1 MPVKIPKDLPASA
14 ILKREGAFIM
24 DLDKANNQDIRALKI
39 LVLNL
44 MPKKMETE
52 TQLLRLL
59 SNSPLQVEVDF
70 LQTSTYI
77 PQNISPAHLSKF
89 YKRFEHAKE
98 YKYDGMI
105 ITGAPIEHLEF
116 KEVKYWEEITTI
128 MNWAEKNVTSILYI
142 CWGAQAGLYHFF
154 SVGKYMLPEK
164 YSGVYGQKRHLQ
176 QREILNGF
184 DDTFFVPI
192 SRNSDVKFDDIK
204 KVDQL
209 EILASSEE
217 TGPYIVGSKDK
228 KHLFVMNHPEYDG
241 ETLRTEYERDL
252 NNGLNPK
259 VPVNYFEDDDP
270 SKEPVVRWRSC
281 ANLLYSNW
289 LNYFVYQRTR
299 YDHIYSRDITEENP
313 LILNLVLFGIGKVGS
328 VLLRQLFSFRTKQNQ
343 NLNVNFNIIG
353 ISNSKHILLDSK
365 CDSQN
370 WEEKLYKSPT
380 RNNLDEL
387 FKFVKKNNYNN
398 LIFIDATDSDLITNS
413 YFKIIENGFNI
424 VTACKKAN
432 TSSMS
437 YYKKIRTALR
447 KYNRYFM
454 YETNVGAGLPLI
466 DTLKYLHYTGDTIH
480 KIIGSFS
487 GSLSYIF
494 YKFSEGNS
502 DFSSILVDAQK
513 KHFTEPDPRNDLNGN
528 DVARKL
534 LILARE
540 IGIDLELSNIFVQN
554 LIPDQLQDISLM
566 EFENNYTI
574 LNNYF
579 KTLKENLA
587 EDEVFRYIGKLEKNT
602 FEVKLIK
609 VKKDSSFG
617 QLSEADSLF
626 EIYTDRY
633 DKTPLTIKG
642 LGAGTEVT
650 ANGMVSNIL
659 QIGEILEKREN
670 FLLSKV

>member
-1 MPVKIPKDLPASA
+1 
-14 ILKREGAFIM
+14 
-24 DLDKANNQDIRALKI
+24 
-39 LVLNL
+39 
-44 MPKKMETE
+44 
-52 TQLLRLL
+52 
-59 SNSPLQVEVDF
+59 
-70 LQTSTYI
+70 
-77 PQNISPAHLSKF
+77 
-89 YKRFEHAKE
+89 
-98 YKYDGMI
+98 
-105 ITGAPIEHLEF
+105 
-116 KEVKYWEEITTI
+116 
-128 MNWAEKNVTSILYI
+128 
-142 CWGAQAGLYHFF
+142 
-154 SVGKYMLPEK
+154 
-164 YSGVYGQKRHLQ
+164 
-176 QREILNGF
+176 
-184 DDTFFVPI
+184 
-192 SRNSDVKFDDIK
+192 
-204 KVDQL
+204 
-209 EILASSEE
+209 
-217 TGPYIVGSKDK
+217 
-228 KHLFVMNHPEYDG
+228 
-241 ETLRTEYERDL
+241 
-252 NNGLNPK
+252 
-259 VPVNYFEDDDP
+259 
-270 SKEPVVRWRSC
+270 
-281 ANLLYSNW
+281 
-289 LNYFVYQRTR
+289 
-299 YDHIYSRDITEENP
+299 
-313 LILNLVLFGIGKVGS
+313 
-328 VLLRQLFSFRTKQNQ
+328 
-343 NLNVNFNIIG
+343 
-353 ISNSKHILLDSK
+353 
-365 CDSQN
+365 
-370 WEEKLYKSPT
+370 
-380 RNNLDEL
+380 
-387 FKFVKKNNYNN
+387 
-398 LIFIDATDSDLITNS
+398 
-413 YFKIIENGFNI
+413 
-424 VTACKKAN
+424 
-432 TSSMS
+432 
-437 YYKKIRTALR
+437 
-447 KYNRYFM
+447 M